1 MLSLGFSVGAKAAK
15 LHRFRLHVRACM
27 FESVRV
33 SAIFVWLGGCFFS
46 DSLTQCILF
55 QRPGATDGHSL
66 TMTTCATCEVLI
78 PSVPIIRFQ
87 QLHEHRLQ
95 HMSHSLNS

>member
-1 MLSLGFSVGAKAAK
+1 MLRLGFSVGAKAAK

-33 SAIFVWLGGCFFS
+33 SAIFVWLGGWFFS
-46 DSLTQCILF
+46 DSLPQCILF

-78 PSVPIIRFQ
+78 PSVPIIS
-87 QLHEHRLQ
+87 RLQ